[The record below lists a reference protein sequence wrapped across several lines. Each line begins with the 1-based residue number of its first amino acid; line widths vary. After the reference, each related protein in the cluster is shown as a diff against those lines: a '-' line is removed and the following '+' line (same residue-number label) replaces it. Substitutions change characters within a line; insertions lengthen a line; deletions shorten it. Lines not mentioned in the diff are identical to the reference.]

1 MDVYIARQPIFDRK
15 LAVFGY
21 ELLYRR
27 SMNNFYEG
35 WDDTQATAELINN
48 AFLTMHFSEL
58 TEGTRAFINFSD
70 DMLIDEIPRLLPSE
84 TVFVEIL
91 ETVEVTDELL
101 EAIKRLRKSG
111 YTIVLDDF
119 VFSQRHLPLVHVAD
133 MIKIEF
139 NNMNRAVQKMVI
151 DKYRHKI
158 KFIAEKVETREEFQD
173 AMDMGYDYFQGYF
186 FSKPMMI
193 KSKEVSYLN
202 INLIRILE
210 LLHHTEPDFEEIR
223 EVIATDL
230 GLSYKL
236 LRLANSVLIGKRH
249 KITSV
254 KRAMVQLGLL
264 EMRKWIYIIMLK
276 DFQMIENKEL
286 IKNCLIRAKMMELV
300 AVTEGKDEEK
310 EDYFLAGMFS
320 EIDVLMNRKM
330 VDVVA
335 ELPLK
340 ESVRTTLLGG
350 DNQMKQ
356 TLDHLIEREK
366 NEISEQE
373 KQDAELMTI
382 YLEALAW
389 VADIQM
395 I

>member
-139 NNMNRAVQKMVI
+139 NNMNKAVQKMVI

-300 AVTEGKDEEK
+300 AINEGKDAEK

-330 VDVVA
+330 ADLVA

-366 NEISEQE
+366 NENSEQE
-373 KQDAELMTI
+373 KQDAELMAI

-389 VADIQM
+389 VSDIQM

>member
-330 VDVVA
+330 ADLVA

-373 KQDAELMTI
+373 KQDTELMGI

-389 VADIQM
+389 VSDIQM

>member
-373 KQDAELMTI
+373 KQDAELMGI

-389 VADIQM
+389 VSDIQM

>member
-91 ETVEVTDELL
+91 ETVEVTAELL

-210 LLHHTEPDFEEIR
+210 LLHYTEPDFEEIR

-330 VDVVA
+330 ADLVA

-340 ESVRTTLLGG
+340 ESVRTTLLCG

-373 KQDAELMTI
+373 KQDTELMGI

-389 VADIQM
+389 VSDIQM

>member
-223 EVIATDL
+223 EVVATDL

-373 KQDAELMTI
+373 KQDTELMGI

-389 VADIQM
+389 VSDIQM

>member
-119 VFSQRHLPLVHVAD
+119 VFSQRHLPLVDVAD

-139 NNMNRAVQKMVI
+139 NKMNTAVQKLI
-151 DKYRHKI
+151 LKKYRHKI

-330 VDVVA
+330 ADLVA

-366 NEISEQE
+366 NENSEQE
-373 KQDAELMTI
+373 KQDAELMVI

-389 VADIQM
+389 VSDIQM

>member
-1 MDVYIARQPIFDRK
+1 
-15 LAVFGY
+15 
-21 ELLYRR
+21 
-27 SMNNFYEG
+27 MNNFYEG

-119 VFSQRHLPLVHVAD
+119 VFSQRHLPLVDVAD

-139 NNMNRAVQKMVI
+139 NKMNTAVQKLI
-151 DKYRHKI
+151 LKKYRHKI

-300 AVTEGKDEEK
+300 AINEGKDAEK

-330 VDVVA
+330 ADLVA

-366 NEISEQE
+366 NENSEQE
-373 KQDAELMTI
+373 KQDADLMVI

-389 VADIQM
+389 VSDIQM

>member
-91 ETVEVTDELL
+91 ETVEVTAELL

-330 VDVVA
+330 ADLVA

-373 KQDAELMTI
+373 KQDTELMGI

-389 VADIQM
+389 VSDIQM

>member
-91 ETVEVTDELL
+91 ETVEVTAELL

-330 VDVVA
+330 VDLVA

-373 KQDAELMTI
+373 KQDTELMGI

-389 VADIQM
+389 VSDIQM

>member
-330 VDVVA
+330 VDLVA

-366 NEISEQE
+366 NENSEQE

>member
-300 AVTEGKDEEK
+300 AINEGKDAEK

-330 VDVVA
+330 VDLVA

-366 NEISEQE
+366 NENSEQE
-373 KQDAELMTI
+373 KQDAELMAI